1 MISGKDV
8 GTIAKEMQ
16 AANKAINQLEAA
28 IEQEKAQ
35 RHSLLMQCKMD
46 NIRVPISNG
55 SLDEIDED
63 GGDESMEMSATQPS
77 HVIYEKEAAIDIDY
91 SSLEEGLTELDDNDD
106 VRKVEKTL
114 EKHISELQVKNH
126 RFFSLSMFSYL
137 LKNQAVEFMCFIQFF
152 FTGHNHSHPSS

>member
-1 MISGKDV
+1 M

-55 SLDEIDED
+55 TLEEIDNED
-63 GGDESMEMSATQPS
+63 GGNEESMEMSASQPS

-114 EKHISELQVKNH
+114 EKHISELQV
-126 RFFSLSMFSYL
+126 R
-137 LKNQAVEFMCFIQFF
+137 I
-152 FTGHNHSHPSS
+152 P